1 MLRKKTNV
9 NRKPPVASGH
19 NIDYPRTMVST
30 RIDPTQAL
38 PGMEPLHPRLMD
50 IVAAA
55 RETGRVSVDD
65 LAQQFDVTPQT
76 IRKDLNELCDKGHLQ
91 RVHGGA
97 VLASG
102 LTNMGY
108 TARRQLAADAK
119 REIGEKVASL
129 IPNNASILI
138 NIGTTTEQ
146 VAMALR
152 EKRDLMVITNNINV
166 INILSGCTDIDVVV
180 APGTYRHADGG
191 VVGEAAV
198 DFIRQFKVDFSVIG
212 SSAIDR
218 DGSLLDFDYQEVKV
232 ARAIIENSRHTILAA
247 DAMKFERAAPV
258 RIAHVSQVDT
268 FVTDHPLPEHLQIVC
283 DENDVSVV
291 AAHT

>member
-1 MLRKKTNV
+1 MNT
-9 NRKPPVASGH
+9 PPHNTLDLNISG
-19 NIDYPRTMVST
+19 
-30 RIDPTQAL
+30 
-38 PGMEPLHPRLMD
+38 GPLHPRLMD
-50 IVAAA
+50 IVARA
-55 RETGRVSVDD
+55 RETGRVSVED

-102 LTNMGY
+102 LTNMAHN
-108 TARRQLAADAK
+108 ARRQMAADAK
-119 REIGEKVASL
+119 RRIGETVASL

-146 VAMALR
+146 VAVALR
-152 EKRDLMVITNNINV
+152 DKRELMVITNNINV
-166 INILSGCTDIDVVV
+166 INILSGYSDIDVVV
-180 APGTYRHADGG
+180 APGTYRHEDGG
-191 VVGEAAV
+191 VIGEAAV

-212 SSAIDR
+212 ASAIDR

-232 ARAIIENSRHTILAA
+232 ARAIIENSRHTILVA

-258 RIAHVSQVDT
+258 RIADVSQVDT
-268 FVTDHPLPEHLQIVC
+268 FVTDKALPDHLDGVC
-283 DENDVSVV
+283 RENDISVI
-291 AAHT
+291 TTDR

>member
-1 MLRKKTNV
+1 MTFTRSPASAT
-9 NRKPPVASGH
+9 PPGS
-19 NIDYPRTMVST
+19 
-30 RIDPTQAL
+30 
-38 PGMEPLHPRLMD
+38 EPLHPRLLD
-50 IVAAA
+50 IVSIA

-76 IRKDLNELCDKGHLQ
+76 IRKDLNDLCERGHLQ

-102 LTNMGY
+102 LTNMAY
-108 TARRQLAADAK
+108 NARRQLAADAK
-119 REIGEKVASL
+119 RLIGKTVASL

-146 VAMALR
+146 VAFALR
-152 EKRDLMVITNNINV
+152 GKRELMVITNNINV
-166 INILSGCTDIDVVV
+166 INILAGYTDIKAVV

-212 SSAIDR
+212 ASAIDR

-232 ARAIIENSRHTILAA
+232 ARAIIENSRHTILVA
-247 DAMKFERAAPV
+247 DRMKLERSAPV
-258 RIAHVSQVDT
+258 RIAHVAQVDT
-268 FVTDHPLPEHLQIVC
+268 FVTDQPLPSAIDNIC
-283 DENDVSVV
+283 RENDVSVI
-291 AAHT
+291 TPQT

>member
-1 MLRKKTNV
+1 MNV
-9 NRKPPVASGH
+9 ANPANITPP
-19 NIDYPRTMVST
+19 
-30 RIDPTQAL
+30 
-38 PGMEPLHPRLMD
+38 PGIEPLHPRLMD
-50 IVAAA
+50 IIATA

-65 LAQQFDVTPQT
+65 LARQFEVTPQT
-76 IRKDLNELCDKGHLQ
+76 IRKDLNELCDRGHLQ

-108 TARRQLAADAK
+108 AARRQLASDAK
-119 REIGEKVASL
+119 HAIGETIASL

-152 EKRDLMVITNNINV
+152 GKRELMVITNNINV
-166 INILSGCTDIDVVV
+166 INILSGYTDISVVV
-180 APGTYRHADGG
+180 APGTYRHSDGG
-191 VVGEAAV
+191 VIGEAAV

-247 DAMKFERAAPV
+247 DAMKFERTAPV
-258 RIAHVSQVDT
+258 RIAHLSQVDT
-268 FVTDHPLPEHLQIVC
+268 FVTDKPLPSHLKQIC
-283 DENDVSVV
+283 GENEVSVI
-291 AAHT
+291 TTSK